1 MSEVLHLGALVPAAV
16 GACCTVGGRRGPL
29 DLVAAIVMLAAMLDL
44 ATGVGLLHPLLWA
57 VVLTVLAVVSAVRL
71 RSIAG
76 SPAPVEDAL
85 PLAVTRHRAAMTVHT
100 SGGLVIMAALVCTMA
115 GHAAGSIYAGSGMHP
130 AGHQIGTS
138 AVPAVLLLAGGM
150 AVFVALSTRLAVEAA
165 RRRERVVVVEVVSMT
180 VSVVTMGVAAAL

>member
-44 ATGVGLLHPLLWA
+44 ATGVGMLHPLLWA
-57 VVLTVLAVVSAVRL
+57 VVLIVLAIASAVRL

-76 SPAPVEDAL
+76 LPAPVDDTAV
-85 PLAVTRHRAAMTVHT
+85 LAVTRHRAAMTAHT

-115 GHAAGSIYAGSGMHP
+115 GHAAGSIYAGSGIHP
-130 AGHQIGTS
+130 IGHQIGTG
-138 AVPAVLLLAGGM
+138 ALPAVLLAGGM
-150 AVFVALSTRLAVEAA
+150 AGFVALSTRVAFEAA
-165 RRRERVVVVEVVSMT
+165 RRHERVVVVEVVSMT
-180 VSVVTMGVAAAL
+180 VSVVAMGLAAAL

>member
-44 ATGVGLLHPLLWA
+44 ATGVGILHPLLWA
-57 VVLTVLAVVSAVRL
+57 VVLIVLAVISAVRL

-76 SPAPVEDAL
+76 SPAPVDAL
-85 PLAVTRHRAAMTVHT
+85 ALAVTRHRAAMTVHT
-100 SGGLVIMAALVCTMA
+100 SGGLVIMAALVCAMA
-115 GHAAGSIYAGSGMHP
+115 GHAAGSIYAGPGMHP
-130 AGHQIGTS
+130 AGHQIGS
-138 AVPAVLLLAGGM
+138 GAIPAVLLLAGGM
-150 AVFVALSTRLAVEAA
+150 AVFVALSARLAVEAA

-180 VSVVTMGVAAAL
+180 VSVVTMGAAVAL